1 MRNLVVELSLTS
13 ECSLKC
19 QYCYSSHK
27 PEYMQ
32 NFNLAEFELRIEPIM
47 KYYNCDTYHISYF
60 GGEPLLNWDIIEQSL
75 PQFRQ
80 SSKCS
85 SIVLISN
92 GLLLDAEKTAFLKSY
107 KCGLSWSFDGLW
119 SKYRTTKL
127 EDAEAIMPYALQ
139 LTSSCKVMVSPLSR
153 NYTENLK
160 YFISKGIYHPDFSL
174 VRDDIWT
181 KKNIEYFAEQMRE
194 LSDFIIAW
202 NLENANNHHIQ
213 NNHYSDKLQIVST
226 GLHSLYALD
235 AFAGAKFGKRNHGCF
250 VGSNGILYATDGSI
264 WPCERFRS
272 NSAFKLAESLQNSSI
287 DANIHYSDDMQSG
300 NYTDGVNYENLKF
313 LKDISN
319 PQDYPKC
326 QQCELYKYCNAGCTY
341 SQLKIPANLQITQNT
356 SKEENLQ
363 PRNLEICE
371 IIEPIDSVCE
381 LQRICYKEA
390 LRVFKNAGKNYENYI
405 YRLFENAN

>member
-1 MRNLVVELSLTS
+1 MRNLVIELSLTS
-13 ECSLKC
+13 ECSLRC
-19 QYCYSSHK
+19 DYCYSSHK

-32 NFNLAEFELRIEPIM
+32 NFNLAEFEMRIEPIM

-80 SSKCS
+80 SNKCS

-92 GLLLDAEKTAFLKSY
+92 GLLLDAEKTEYLKKY

-127 EDAEAIMPYALQ
+127 EDAERIMPYALQ

-181 KKNIEYFAEQMRE
+181 KKNIEYFAEQMRD
-194 LSDFIIAW
+194 LSDFIIAY
-202 NLENANNHHIQ
+202 NLENANNH
-213 NNHYSDKLQIVST
+213 YSDKVQTPIIST

-272 NSAFKLAESLQNSSI
+272 NNAFKLAESLQNSSI
-287 DANIHYSDDMQSG
+287 EDDSK
-300 NYTDGVNYENLKF
+300 GVNYENLKF

-326 QQCELYKYCNAGCTY
+326 KNCELYKYCNAGCTY
-341 SQLKIPANLQITQNT
+341 SQLKIPPNLQIADIHSSDNLQSNANLQ
-356 SKEENLQ
+356 
-363 PRNLEICE
+363 ICE